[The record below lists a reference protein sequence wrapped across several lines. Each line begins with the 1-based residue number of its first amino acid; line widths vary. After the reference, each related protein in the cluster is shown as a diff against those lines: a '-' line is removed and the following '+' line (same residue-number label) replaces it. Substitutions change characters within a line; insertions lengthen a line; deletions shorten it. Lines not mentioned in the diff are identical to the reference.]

1 MSLTSEIHE
10 QPSVIERLLVSA
22 SSGLR
27 SVVRATRRAQADHVL
42 IAARGSSDHAAV
54 YAQYALGSVARLPV
68 GLATPSLF
76 SRYGRPPR
84 IGRALVIGISQ
95 SGQSPD
101 VVEVIAE
108 ASRQGALTLA
118 ITNDPAS
125 PLATEAAHV
134 IALGAGAELSVAA
147 TKTYTAQLVT
157 VALLAAALGDVGADH
172 WRQLRLLPETMAAAL
187 SGDDVDAAAAGLVG
201 MDECVVVG
209 RGFNLATA
217 LEWALKLKELAGV
230 RAHAYSAADYR
241 HGPIASFAP
250 GTHLLAVAANGPL
263 LDDLVELVRLLEQDR
278 AANSLL
284 LAGERR
290 TAGRWLAFPD
300 RLSELLSPIVAIL
313 PAQRLVAEL
322 ARLRDRDVE
331 RPIGLNKVT
340 LTR

>member
-10 QPSVIERLLVSA
+10 QPSVVERLLTSA
-22 SSGLR
+22 PAELR
-27 SVVRATRRAQADHVL
+27 SVVRATRRAGVDHVL

-68 GLATPSLF
+68 ALATPSLF

-84 IGRALVIGISQ
+84 IGRALAIGISQ

-108 ASRQGALTLA
+108 ARRQGAPTLA

-125 PLATEAAHV
+125 PLATEAASV
-134 IALGAGAELSVAA
+134 IDLGAGPEISVAA
-147 TKTYTAQLVT
+147 TKSYTAQLAT
-157 VALLAAALGDVGADH
+157 VALLAAALGDVGGDD
-172 WRQLRLLPETMAAAL
+172 WGQLRLLPETMASAL
-187 SGDDVDAAAAGLVG
+187 AGDDVDAAAASLVG

-217 LEWALKLKELAGV
+217 LEWALKLKELAGI

-241 HGPIASFAP
+241 HGPIASFGA
-250 GTHLLAVAANGPL
+250 GSHLLAVAAAGPL
-263 LDDLVELVRLLEQDR
+263 LDDVVQLVNRLEQDR
-278 AANSLL
+278 GARSLL

-290 TAGRWLAFPD
+290 TAGRWLVFPD
-300 RLSELLSPIVAIL
+300 RLPELLSPIVAIL
-313 PAQRLVAEL
+313 PAQRLTAVL
-322 ARLRDRDVE
+322 ARLRGHDVE
-331 RPIGLNKVT
+331 RPLGLSKVT
-340 LTR
+340 MTR